1 MAGYSDTGQGRF
13 FCLHFSILLPSSLV
27 GLESI
32 VITVGENRR
41 KCSEEEREDKVRPEV
56 NKGASF
62 KWNKN
67 IWVDLTVTVNVH
79 GV

>member
-1 MAGYSDTGQGRF
+1 MGS
-13 FCLHFSILLPSSLV
+13 
-27 GLESI
+27 ESI
-32 VITVGENRR
+32 VITVGKNRR
-41 KCSEEEREDKVRPEV
+41 KCSEKEREDDVRPEV

-67 IWVDLTVTVNVH
+67 IWVDLTVIVNVH